1 MLRGCGERRR
11 LAGEA
16 ARGKRSGSF
25 RRPQPRGRTRQ
36 LSGAARGWRLTS
48 HAGGSGR
55 GRERPPCED
64 GALLFKETPDQAKGP
79 FALTFLQGLGVGVGA
94 VTGRVASSRGRA
106 EAVVWTLP
114 GVSASYFLTAWLGAV
129 SQLCPLDSTSIP
141 SCRRAPLWG
150 YCKDWRECVLETG
163 RVVSGSS

>member
-1 MLRGCGERRR
+1 MKQR
-11 LAGEA
+11 AGREVEVSAGRSPA
-16 ARGKRSGSF
+16 AGLVSCL
-25 RRPQPRGRTRQ
+25 RQ
-36 LSGAARGWRLTS
+36 LGAGGCPAMLGGAGGAASGLLERTVPFFLKRLLTI
-48 HAGGSGR
+48 
-55 GRERPPCED
+55 
-64 GALLFKETPDQAKGP
+64 QAKGP
-79 FALTFLQGLGVGVGA
+79 FALTFLRGLGVGVGA